1 MTSEKVTS
9 ERLWLLI
16 DADDTLWENSVYF
29 EEAIEE
35 FTDFLSHSSLTP
47 PEVRQILDEI
57 ELRNIEVHGYGSKN
71 FARNLRQCFEHL
83 AERHYTEADL
93 DRVVAIGEAIM
104 HRPIELIEGVAETL
118 AYLNAR
124 HHLTL
129 FTKGHTE
136 EQLLKF
142 SRSALDDHFHGVRVV
157 REKHAAA
164 YREIVEAESMAPGRT
179 WMIGNSPKS
188 DIHPALEAGLGA
200 VLVPHERTW
209 ALEMTDVPEPSERFR
224 IVERFAELTALF

>member
-1 MTSEKVTS
+1 MDD
-9 ERLWLLI
+9 LWLLI

-35 FTDFLSHSSLTP
+35 FTSFLDHSELTP
-47 PEVRQILDEI
+47 PEVRQVLDEI
-57 ELRNIEVHGYGSKN
+57 ELRNIEKHGYGSRN

-83 AERHYTEADL
+83 AERHYTPADL
-93 DRVVAIGEAIM
+93 DRVVAMGEAIL
-104 HRPIELIEGVAETL
+104 HRPIEVIEGVAETL

-129 FTKGHTE
+129 FTKGHSE

-142 SRSALDDHFHGVRVV
+142 NRSALGEHFHGVRVV
-157 REKHAAA
+157 REKTARA
-164 YREIVEAESMAPGRT
+164 YSELVELEAMDPAQT

-209 ALEMTDVPEPSERFR
+209 ALEMTDVPPESDRFR
-224 IVERFAELTALF
+224 ILNRFAELRALF

>member
-1 MTSEKVTS
+1 MD
-9 ERLWLLI
+9 RLWLLI
-16 DADDTLWENSVYF
+16 DADDTLWENAVYF
-29 EEAIEE
+29 EEAIDE
-35 FTDFLSHSSLTP
+35 FTDFLNHSSLTA

-83 AERHYTEADL
+83 AERHYTNEDL

-104 HRPIELIEGVAETL
+104 HRPIEVIEGVAETL

-129 FTKGHTE
+129 FTKGRSE

-142 SRSALDDHFHGVRVV
+142 NRSALGDHFHGVCVV
-157 REKHAAA
+157 REKHADA
-164 YREIVEAESMAPGRT
+164 YREIVEAEAMDPVQT

-209 ALEMTDVPEPSERFR
+209 ALELADVPPESERFR
-224 IVERFAELTALF
+224 ILRRFRELDQLF

>member
-1 MTSEKVTS
+1 MD
-9 ERLWLLI
+9 RLWLLI

-35 FTDFLSHSSLTP
+35 FTGFLDHSALTAR
-47 PEVRQILDEI
+47 EVRQILDEI

-83 AERHYTEADL
+83 AERRYTDEDL
-93 DRVVAIGEAIM
+93 DRVVAIGEGIM
-104 HRPIELIEGVAETL
+104 HRPIEVIEGVAETL
-118 AYLNAR
+118 EYLNAR

-129 FTKGHTE
+129 FTKGHSE

-142 SRSALDDHFHGVRVV
+142 NRSALGDHFHGVRVV
-157 REKHAAA
+157 HEKHAAA
-164 YREIVEAESMAPGRT
+164 YRELVEAEAMNPSET

-188 DIHPALEAGLGA
+188 DIHPALEAGLSA

-209 ALEMTDVPEPSERFR
+209 ALELTDVPPESERFR
-224 IVERFAELTALF
+224 IVDRFAGLRSLF

>member
-1 MTSEKVTS
+1 MD
-9 ERLWLLI
+9 RLWLLI

-29 EEAIEE
+29 EEAIEDFTE
-35 FTDFLSHSSLTP
+35 FLDHSALSA

-57 ELRNIEVHGYGSKN
+57 ELSNIETRGYGSKN

-83 AERHYTEADL
+83 AERHYTDDDL

-104 HRPIELIEGVAETL
+104 HRPIEVIEGVAETL
-118 AYLNAR
+118 AYLNQR

-129 FTKGHTE
+129 FTKGHSE

-142 SRSALDDHFHGVRVV
+142 NRSALGEHFHGVRVV

-164 YREIVEAESMAPGRT
+164 YRELVAAEAMDPSQT

-209 ALEMTDVPEPSERFR
+209 ALELTDVPPQSERFR
-224 IVERFAELTALF
+224 IVERFHELTMLF

>member
-1 MTSEKVTS
+1 MEG
-9 ERLWLLI
+9 LWLLI

-35 FTDFLSHSSLTP
+35 FTELLDHSSLTA

-83 AERHYTEADL
+83 AERRYTDEDL
-93 DRVVAIGEAIM
+93 DRVVAIGESILQ
-104 HRPIELIEGVAETL
+104 RPIEVIEGVAETL

-124 HHLTL
+124 HRLTL
-129 FTKGHTE
+129 FTKGHSE

-142 SRSALDDHFHGVRVV
+142 NRSALGEHFHGARVV
-157 REKHAAA
+157 REKHANA
-164 YREIVEAESMAPGRT
+164 YREIVETEAMDPAQT

-209 ALEMTDVPEPSERFR
+209 ALELTDIPAESERFR
-224 IVERFAELTALF
+224 IVRRFSELAELF

>member
-1 MTSEKVTS
+1 MD
-9 ERLWLLI
+9 RLWLLI

-29 EEAIEE
+29 EDASEE
-35 FTDFLSHSSLTP
+35 FTEFLAHSALTP
-47 PEVRQILDEI
+47 PEVRQVLDEI
-57 ELRNIEVHGYGSKN
+57 ELSSLASQGYGSRS
-71 FARNLRQCFEHL
+71 FARNLRRCFEHL
-83 AERHYTEADL
+83 AERHYCDEDL
-93 DRVVAIGEAIM
+93 DRVTAIGEAIL
-104 HRPIELIEGVAETL
+104 HRPIEVIEGVADTL

-129 FTKGHTE
+129 FTKGHSE

-142 SRSALDDHFHGVRVV
+142 NRSALGDHFHGVKVV
-157 REKHAAA
+157 GEKDAGA
-164 YREIVEAESMAPGRT
+164 YREIVETEAMDPEHT

-209 ALEMTDVPEPSERFR
+209 RLELTDIPPESGRFR
-224 IVERFAELTALF
+224 IVQRFSELRRLF